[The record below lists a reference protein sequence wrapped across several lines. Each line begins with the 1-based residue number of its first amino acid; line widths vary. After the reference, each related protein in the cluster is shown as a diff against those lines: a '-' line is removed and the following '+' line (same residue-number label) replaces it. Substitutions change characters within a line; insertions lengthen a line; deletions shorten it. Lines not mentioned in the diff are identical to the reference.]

1 LKWFAQLLQVAAKAN
16 KELLSMS
23 SKEELLKQ
31 IEDMKQQINSV
42 QEEIAKLKSNDSSFV
57 EQQEQCCI
65 KEAIN
70 YVYIVS
76 EAHQYYEIYP
86 VLYNT
91 YEEAY
96 QAAIEKYKEQLDEE
110 RAEFAED
117 GLAMASQVD
126 VAENKETGK
135 TYLYIEKGIYITIY
149 RFKVN
154 TPK

>member
-1 LKWFAQLLQVAAKAN
+1 
-16 KELLSMS
+16 MS
-23 SKEELLKQ
+23 SKEDLLKQ

-42 QEEIAKLKSNDSSFV
+42 NKEIAKYKSHESTSFV
-57 EQQEQCCI
+57 EQQEQCRI
-65 KEAIN
+65 EQAIN

-149 RFKVN
+149 RFKLN
-154 TPK
+154 TPKQDKKVSQSQVIVYLFN

>member
-1 LKWFAQLLQVAAKAN
+1 
-16 KELLSMS
+16 MS

-42 QEEIAKLKSNDSSFV
+42 HEEIAKLKSHESTSFV
-57 EQQEQCCI
+57 KQQEQCHI
-65 KEAIN
+65 EPTIN